1 VRAVKFETQFNG
13 ETTGVR
19 VTVFR
24 GSKGFEREDLVGLFK
39 LGLGEHRLI
48 SELQSFQI
56 EPIDI
61 TISDAPSPIP
71 AQPTFELRTGAV
83 EVVGTESEGSPMP
96 AYRIKFRN
104 VTQKNISALA
114 LSVVNGPSA
123 LLQGTEGAPL
133 IRAGAV
139 YEEYLALPQDAGR
152 ANGPGAGEAHTVIV
166 SAAVFEDGSY
176 DGPVETACTF
186 ESLSVGRAFWLR
198 SVLPVL
204 DQQMSMDNADAWVS
218 AAQLRQQISNL
229 KAVVPSELLSK
240 KSSVSS
246 SCTPPGLRIEPSFN
260 AMRLRLMRELDQIIS
275 TRPAPPIDFKQWL
288 RTTRNSYASWLGRL
302 TPEAAK

>member
-1 VRAVKFETQFNG
+1 MFRPLEALVTSLFLVAITVGQTQQPTLKPASQTRTPEPTPALKLEVRYNPETPPAYLDIRGPSEEPTWVWVTRFVRTPGNKVTAADLPVRAVKFETQFNG
-13 ETTGVR
+13 ETTSVR

-24 GSKGFEREDLVGLFK
+24 GNRGFEREDLVGLFK

-61 TISDAPSPIP
+61 TISGAPSPIP

-104 VTQKNISALA
+104 VTEKK
-114 LSVVNGPSA
+114 
-123 LLQGTEGAPL
+123 
-133 IRAGAV
+133 
-139 YEEYLALPQDAGR
+139 
-152 ANGPGAGEAHTVIV
+152 
-166 SAAVFEDGSY
+166 
-176 DGPVETACTF
+176 
-186 ESLSVGRAFWLR
+186 
-198 SVLPVL
+198 
-204 DQQMSMDNADAWVS
+204 DQQMSMDSADAWVS

-246 SCTPPGLRIEPSFN
+246 SCTPPGLRIEASFN

-275 TRPAPPIDFKQWL
+275 TRPAPPVDFKQWL